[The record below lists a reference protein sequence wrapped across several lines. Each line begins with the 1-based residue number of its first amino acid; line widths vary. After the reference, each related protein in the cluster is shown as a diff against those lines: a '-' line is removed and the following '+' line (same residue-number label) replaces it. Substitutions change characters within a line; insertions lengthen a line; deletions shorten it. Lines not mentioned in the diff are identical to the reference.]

1 MNISPVSV
9 ILRVELV
16 MEKYLN
22 EVLPMEEKKDDEQYS
37 FMQEVIKDEPGSK
50 QRLRRDIVRMIGLGI
65 LLGIVACLTFCLLRP
80 WMEDL
85 INHEDPETVTIPPD
99 EEEQEEVTIE
109 EPEDEPEEEQPL
121 NADSYT
127 QMLQS
132 LHEVA
137 AETGKSVVTVTGFTG
152 EEDWAEE
159 AEAGRQGVSG
169 IIIADNGQEMLVLG
183 PEVKGEDIEDLQVMF
198 VDGNSFPATIK
209 GQDLNLGL
217 CVYAVPKE
225 EIKEE
230 TLGQI
235 RVAALGNSNTLEMGD
250 TALIIGKP
258 FGYAEAV
265 SYGIVASTDNYREA
279 ADGKFALVYT
289 DVSGSEEGSG
299 VIANVQGEIV
309 GIIDQSLSEEE
320 GTSQII
326 GYGISG
332 LKDVI
337 ELLSNGEHVPFIGIV
352 GMDVTEEMEEE
363 GIPGGVY
370 VKEAEV
376 DSPAMDAGIQSGDVI
391 TRLGD
396 TDINSVAAFR
406 HSLLQQEIGSE
417 QTLVAQRPGS
427 GDEYVE
433 IEFTVTIGEK
443 E

>member
-9 ILRVELV
+9 ILRMELV
-16 MEKYLN
+16 MEKYFE

-85 INHEDPETVTIPPD
+85 FNHEDPETVTIPPD
-99 EEEQEEVTIE
+99 EEEQEEPPVE
-109 EPEDEPEEEQPL
+109 AAEEPEEEQTL

-137 AETGKSVVTVTGFTG
+137 AETGKSVVTVTGYTG

-169 IIIADNGQEMLVLG
+169 VIIADNGQEMLVLG
-183 PEVKGEDIEDLQVMF
+183 PQVKGEDIEDLQVMF
-198 VDGNSFPATIK
+198 ADGNSFQATVK
-209 GQDLNLGL
+209 GKDANLGL

-225 EIKEE
+225 EIEEE
-230 TLGQI
+230 TLEQVK
-235 RVAALGNSNTLEMGD
+235 VAALGNSNTLEMGD

-265 SYGIVASTDNYREA
+265 SYGIVASTDNYRETS
-279 ADGKFALVYT
+279 DGKFSLVYT

-299 VIANVQGEIV
+299 IIANVQGEIV
-309 GIIDQSLSEEE
+309 GIIDQSLSDEE
-320 GTSQII
+320 GTNQII

-337 ELLSNGEHVPFIGIV
+337 ELLSNGEHVPFMGIV
-352 GMDVTEEMEEE
+352 GMDVTGEMEEE

-396 TDINSVAAFR
+396 AEVNSVAGFR
-406 HSLLQQEIGSE
+406 HLLLQMEIGSE
-417 QTLVAQRPGS
+417 QTVIAQRPGT